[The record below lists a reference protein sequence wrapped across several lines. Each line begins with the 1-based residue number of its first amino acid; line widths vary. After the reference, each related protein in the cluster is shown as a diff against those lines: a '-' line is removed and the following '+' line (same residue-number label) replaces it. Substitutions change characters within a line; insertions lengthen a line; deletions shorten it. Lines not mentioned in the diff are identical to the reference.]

1 MKLAIII
8 VLIFITESC
17 TPHLLSK
24 EARQLIPKDA
34 NKVIMQFDMS
44 TDSLYLFV
52 SEFLVNEYFRIYN
65 SDREIVS
72 KERIREKPKTKLFY
86 FYDKY
91 GIIKTIEEYESFNI
105 VDYKLIYTTV
115 FKVNRKAKHID
126 KSVVIELNSVLIEND

>member
-52 SEFLVNEYFRIYN
+52 SEFLVK
-65 SDREIVS
+65 D
-72 KERIREKPKTKLFY
+72 
-86 FYDKY
+86 
-91 GIIKTIEEYESFNI
+91 
-105 VDYKLIYTTV
+105 LIQV
-115 FKVNRKAKHID
+115 
-126 KSVVIELNSVLIEND
+126 